1 MICYENYKKSFIT
14 SNFITIFFNS
24 FSQSISY
31 EIVGGLNVSNLKLS
45 INHNGDITKWN
56 RDNRTSFFLG
66 GGIEFPIKNVKSDKF
81 SLNIQLQYSQQGNFV
96 EYFNNENNFDEVNQ
110 INLPVKIKAE
120 LFNNLFIG
128 LGGYIGY
135 IVFVDDYFY
144 EDENNYSNFDFG
156 TLVSVEYKLYQ
167 KISIEA
173 KYLFGLTDI
182 LNREYNEGAYK
193 HNRFNR
199 VFQIGLN
206 YKF

>member
-1 MICYENYKKSFIT
+1 MKIIKKVLLPIFLLL
-14 SNFITIFFNS
+14 FFFNS

-56 RDNRTSFFLG
+56 RDNRISFFLG
-66 GGIEFPIKNVKSDKF
+66 GGIEFPIKIVKSDKF

-144 EDENNYSNFDFG
+144 EDEKNYSDIDFG

>member
-1 MICYENYKKSFIT
+1 MKNIKKVLLPIFLLSF
-14 SNFITIFFNS
+14 FLNS

-31 EIVGGLNVSNLKLS
+31 EIVGGLSVSNLELS
-45 INHNGDITKWN
+45 INHKGDISKWN

-66 GGIEFPIKNVKSDKF
+66 GGIEFPVKIAKSDKF

-96 EYFNNENNFDEVNQ
+96 EDFNNEKNFDEINQ
-110 INLPVKIKAE
+110 INLPIRIKAV
-120 LFNNLFIG
+120 LFDNLFVG
-128 LGGYIGY
+128 LGGYLGY
-135 IVFVDDYFY
+135 LVFVDDYFY

-156 TLVSVEYKLYQ
+156 ALASVEYRLYK

-173 KYLFGLTDI
+173 KYLFGLIDI
-182 LNREYNEGAYK
+182 LNREYNKGEYK